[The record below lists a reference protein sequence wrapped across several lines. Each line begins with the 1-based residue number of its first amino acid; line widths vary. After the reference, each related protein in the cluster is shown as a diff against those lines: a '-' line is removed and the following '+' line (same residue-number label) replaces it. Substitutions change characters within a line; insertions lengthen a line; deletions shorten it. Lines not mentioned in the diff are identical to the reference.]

1 MTFAP
6 IKMGIADFREAVA
19 AHDWKSKITSVHWH
33 HTYQPD
39 HAVFRARGG
48 LRCVEDMHRFHTEA
62 RGWRHMGQH
71 VTIDPEGFIWTGR
84 PWDWA
89 PASALGHN
97 GTDASHPFMF
107 EMIGDFRKGHDPLTG
122 GQLEAACIV
131 TASIQMRFGLSET
144 AMHFHKE
151 MQPTE
156 CPGDISKPQMM
167 DAVAKMRIALERDEM
182 IEPYAPLRAV
192 VDHVREWFR

>member
-1 MTFAP
+1 MTFDP
-6 IKMGIADFREAVA
+6 IKMGVQDFREAVA
-19 AHDWKSKITSVHWH
+19 AHDWKCKITSVHWH

-39 HAVFRARGG
+39 HAAFRQKGG
-48 LRCVEDMHRFHTEA
+48 LLCVMDMHRFHTVT

-89 PASALGHN
+89 PASATGHN
-97 GTDASHPFMF
+97 GTEAAHPFMF
-107 EMIGDFRKGHDPLTG
+107 EMIGDFRKGRDPLTG
-122 GQLEAACIV
+122 GQLEAALAV
-131 TASIQMRFGLSET
+131 TSSIQMRFGLPET

-156 CPGDISKPQMM
+156 CPGDIVKPHMI
-167 DAVAKMRIALERDEM
+167 DAVAKMRLALEREELL
-182 IEPYAPLRAV
+182 EPYAPLRALWE
-192 VDHVREWFR
+192 RAQRWIR